1 MALLSAG
8 LALFLAIH
16 LIPSLPR
23 LRAALVGQLG
33 EKPYRGVFSVVAFL
47 SLAAIVWGFSRAPLD
62 LVYMSP
68 DWGHPAALFL
78 VPLALVLFAAARM
91 PTRIRSLVRHPMLLG
106 VLLWA
111 VAHLLANGEAR
122 SVVLFGGFALI
133 AAILAISAAARGK
146 GPADATRAAH
156 DHGHRFDHRR
166 SGRGRAS
173 GGFPRRTVR
182 YAVDVAPSRSD
193 KPPRAQGTLHG

>member
-23 LRAALVGQLG
+23 LRGALAGQLG

-68 DWGHPAALFL
+68 DWGRLAALFL

-146 GPADATRAAH
+146 GPPMQPAPRMTMDIVSIIAGLVAAGLLAGFH
-156 DHGHRFDHRR
+156 DVLF
-166 SGRGRAS
+166 
-173 GGFPRRTVR
+173 
-182 YAVDVAPSRSD
+182 
-193 KPPRAQGTLHG
+193 GTPLM

>member
-1 MALLSAG
+1 MTLLAAG

-23 LRAALVGQLG
+23 LRAALVGKLG

-47 SLAAIVWGFSRAPLD
+47 SLAAIVWGFSRAPQD

-68 DWGHPAALFL
+68 DWGHLAALFL
-78 VPLALVLFAAARM
+78 VPLALMLFAAANM
-91 PTRIRSLVRHPMLLG
+91 PTRIRSTVRHPMLLG

-122 SVVLFGGFALI
+122 AIVLFGGFALF
-133 AAILAISAAARGK
+133 AAILTISAAARGK
-146 GPADATRAAH
+146 GPPIQPAPRMTMDIIAVIAGLVAAALLAGV
-156 DHGHRFDHRR
+156 HGVLF
-166 SGRGRAS
+166 G
-173 GGFPRRTVR
+173 
-182 YAVDVAPSRSD
+182 AP
-193 KPPRAQGTLHG
+193 LI